1 MTNHR
6 DILNLAAQTVGER
19 GHRYGP
25 VEGSFERIIKL
36 FKLMTGRDLT
46 IYEAAMLMACVK
58 LARMPQDPTYDDN
71 YVDAINYLAFA
82 AQFAEVGQT
91 DTATDDA
98 VNTIGAEI
106 ARRFAPK
113 KPMRTNDFDPLTL
126 VKQNDQHDT
135 PSS

>member
-19 GHRYGP
+19 GHQYGP
-25 VEGSFERIIKL
+25 VEACFDRIIKL
-36 FKLMTGRDLT
+36 FKLMTGRDIT
-46 IYEAAMLMACVK
+46 MYEAAMLMACVK
-58 LARMPQDPTYDDN
+58 LARMPENPTYDDN
-71 YVDAINYLAFA
+71 YIDGINYLAFA
-82 AQFAEVGQT
+82 AQFAALGQT

-113 KPMRTNDFDPLTL
+113 KTMRTTDFDPLTL
-126 VKQNDQHDT
+126 VKPDDKHD
-135 PSS
+135 SSAS

>member
-6 DILNLAAQTVGER
+6 DILNLAAQAVGER
-19 GHRYGP
+19 GHQYGP
-25 VEGSFERIIKL
+25 VEACFDRIIKL
-36 FKLMTGRDLT
+36 FKLMTGRDIT
-46 IYEAAMLMACVK
+46 MYETAMLMACVK
-58 LARMPQDPTYDDN
+58 LARMPENPTYDDN
-71 YVDAINYLAFA
+71 YIDGINYLAFA
-82 AQFAEVGQT
+82 AQFAALGQT

-98 VNTIGAEI
+98 VNNIGVEI